1 MNYKEEINKLLRRI
15 PERVINGS
23 TNEAIAYKI
32 AAEKAMNVTSKS
44 RPSEAELLSVLAS
57 LQVFEQGK

>member
-1 MNYKEEINKLLRRI
+1 MNHKEEIKKLLRRI
-15 PERVINGS
+15 PDRVVNGS

-32 AAEKAMNVTSKS
+32 AVEKALSVTSKS